1 MADNLL
7 CEIYEYLHISGST
20 PPKYI
25 RYYQYIIN
33 NLLCVYVVSC
43 LFSFI
48 GHSMG
53 NLVIRRLLDKEE
65 MGPLLDKL
73 SVYVS
78 LCGPHLG
85 SLVYTSGFV
94 QAG

>member
-1 MADNLL
+1 
-7 CEIYEYLHISGST
+7 
-20 PPKYI
+20 
-25 RYYQYIIN
+25 
-33 NLLCVYVVSC
+33 
-43 LFSFI
+43 
-48 GHSMG
+48 MG

-73 SVYVS
+73 SVFVS
-78 LCGPHLG
+78 LCSPHLG